1 MNEFNAIDVWWSGIT
16 TDHSQT
22 NYYLERINLKRSFLK
37 VVTRSWRIEEENGK
51 SNERVNLELSLRMRG
66 QYLKGRILEKLI
78 SHWWLKELD

>member
-1 MNEFNAIDVWWSGIT
+1 MNEFNALNVWWSRIT
-16 TDHSQT
+16 IDHSQT

-51 SNERVNLELSLRMRG
+51 SNERVNLELNLRVRG
-66 QYLKGRILEKLI
+66 LYLKGRILEKLI